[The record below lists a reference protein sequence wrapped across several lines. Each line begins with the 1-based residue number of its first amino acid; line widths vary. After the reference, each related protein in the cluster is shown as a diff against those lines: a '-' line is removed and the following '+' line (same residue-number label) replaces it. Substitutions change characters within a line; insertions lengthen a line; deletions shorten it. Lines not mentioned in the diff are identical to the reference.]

1 MDGLLVLVAFVF
13 GVVLCAF
20 GAAMLRLGSVVAA
33 GDRKIAAE
41 GVDAE
46 AVVTAHRTVPGRGS
60 DLHQLTFAYQ
70 VPGTAGQPQRMSQEI
85 EISEEDF
92 RQLELGDKL
101 PIRYLPSAP
110 QEVILRGVAHDEG
123 LRNALIGGV
132 GGLVAGALLIIL
144 CVYTWLR

>member
-1 MDGLLVLVAFVF
+1 MDGLLLLFAFVF

-46 AVVTAHRTVPGRGS
+46 AVITARRTVPGRGS
-60 DLHQLTFAYQ
+60 DLHFLTFAYQ
-70 VPGTAGQPQRMSQEI
+70 VPASAGQPQRLTQEI
-85 EISEEDF
+85 EISDDDY
-92 RQLELGDKL
+92 RQLGLGDTL

-110 QEVILRGVAHDEG
+110 REVILRGVAHDEG
-123 LRNALIGGV
+123 LRNALIGGI
-132 GGLVAGALLIIL
+132 GGLLAGALLIIIV
-144 CVYTWLR
+144 VYAWLR